1 MQQSYPGDSLQRV
14 QEAQVEI
21 LRIVAELCDEFGL
34 TWFADSG
41 TCLGAVRH
49 GGFIPWDDD
58 IDIAMP
64 IDDYR
69 MFCAVAPAVL
79 EGSGYGIYLPETTRN
94 YPPLFAK
101 VYKEGT
107 RFIGEQML
115 EAGFDEGIFIDVFA
129 YARLDSDA
137 GQAKRQASGLV
148 FWQRMSYLYHIAHPY
163 IARGTSLKEAATA
176 AAS

>member
-137 GQAKRQASGLV
+137 GKAKRQASGLV
-148 FWQRMSYLYHIAHPY
+148 FWQRM
-163 IARGTSLKEAATA
+163 
-176 AAS
+176 